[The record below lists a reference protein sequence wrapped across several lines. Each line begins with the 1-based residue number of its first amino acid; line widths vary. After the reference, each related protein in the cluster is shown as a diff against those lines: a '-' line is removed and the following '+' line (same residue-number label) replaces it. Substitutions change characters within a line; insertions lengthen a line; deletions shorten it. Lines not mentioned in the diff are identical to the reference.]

1 MEKPSKKEYP
11 DYYHI
16 ITEPIDMK
24 TIESN
29 IRNDRVSLR
38 RGGCDDDDDDGGEGD
53 DDDSDDF
60 EEDKET
66 SSQNP
71 LT

>member
-1 MEKPSKKEYP
+1 
-11 DYYHI
+11 
-16 ITEPIDMK
+16 MK

-38 RGGCDDDDDDGGEGD
+38 SGGCDDDDDGGGEGD
-53 DDDSDDF
+53 DDCDNF
-60 EEDKET
+60 EDIFKET

-71 LT
+71 ST

>member
-1 MEKPSKKEYP
+1 
-11 DYYHI
+11 
-16 ITEPIDMK
+16 MK

-38 RGGCDDDDDDGGEGD
+38 RGGCNDDDDGGGEGD
-53 DDDSDDF
+53 DF
-60 EEDKET
+60 EDIFKET

-71 LT
+71 ST